1 MWWLSNFIYLHV
13 SETLTALLVI
23 SWYFLYPCSCRIS
36 RPRWDALVESF
47 TPSNEPENLGI
58 SACGCIYSHSVKKL
72 CFLGYLGIHSYME
85 CVHSSHTMIL
95 QWYIYIL
102 HTLYEVSKIP
112 PINSSQGLYL
122 WRFWIRWSVLW
133 YIVMCHLRYPWT
145 IRWTR

>member
-23 SWYFLYPCSCRIS
+23 SCIPVAAES
-36 RPRWDALVESF
+36 RGRGGMPWWRVLPHPTSQR
-47 TPSNEPENLGI
+47 T
-58 SACGCIYSHSVKKL
+58 
-72 CFLGYLGIHSYME
+72 LGYLHVAASIR
-85 CVHSSHTMIL
+85 IL
-95 QWYIYIL
+95 WRNSASWDILGSIPTWSAFILVIQWYCNDIYIL

-112 PINSSQGLYL
+112 PINSSQGLDL